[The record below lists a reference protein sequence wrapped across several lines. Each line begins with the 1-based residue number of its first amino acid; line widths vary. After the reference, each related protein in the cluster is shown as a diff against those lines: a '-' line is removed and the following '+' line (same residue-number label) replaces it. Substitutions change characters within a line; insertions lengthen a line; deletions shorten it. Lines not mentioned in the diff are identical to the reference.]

1 MPPYQYRCT
10 ICDDM
15 FEARQSF
22 TDDPIAVCPDQTCG
36 GKVKKVFGSV
46 GIAFKGSGFYKNDSR
61 SGAKSKSSDSSS
73 AEGSDKASATSESD
87 STAASD
93 KSSDTTAA
101 SNKSSDKPS
110 KPESST
116 SAKD

>member
-1 MPPYQYRCT
+1 MPTYQYRCT

-46 GIAFKGSGFYKNDSR
+46 GIAFKGSGFYKNHRR
-61 SGAKSKSSDSSS
+61 SGAKSKSSDSSA
-73 AEGSDKASATSESD
+73 AEGSEKASATSESD

-93 KSSDTTAA
+93 KTSDTTAA
-101 SNKSSDKPS
+101 SNKASDKPS
-110 KPESST
+110 KPESAT
-116 SAKD
+116 AAKD